1 MTNYNKPKKMF
12 QADVLCHRHKQHIV
26 MFAFSKHGKGFT
38 TYSYGTPGLGENF
51 VASKEHEPGKVAEA
65 LFDRFMRSTYVN

>member
-1 MTNYNKPKKMF
+1 
-12 QADVLCHRHKQHIV
+12 VI
-26 MFAFSKHGKGFT
+26 FAFSKHGKGFT
-38 TYSYGTPGLGENF
+38 TYSYGTPGLGEKF